1 MYKNVHANNE
11 ESFDLII
18 SPNQD
23 FKILQLTDLHLGFGP
38 LSKNS
43 DKQVLDA
50 VDALIRKSSPD
61 LLVLTGDI
69 IYPFLPKSGTLNNIK
84 QMKKLMRF
92 LDGYKTPY
100 TMVFGNHDLEI
111 GSKGSREDLAEL
123 LKTGVYCIF
132 SEGRDD
138 IYGIGNFIINLRKP
152 NDELVSS
159 LVLMDSNMYG
169 KGWFFSGFDCIHKD
183 QIDWC
188 MTSLVKLKN
197 EKEDLKALTFFHMP
211 LLEYKIAYEKMKL
224 GDKSVVYNFG
234 SIGETN
240 DYFGVS
246 KNKCELFDR
255 AVETGIIKGMFCGHD
270 HLNTISLTYKDIMLV
285 YGMSLDFLAY
295 KGIKKCYTQ
304 RGGTVITI
312 SPTGEFD
319 VTPLPLGTVVSN
331 FVRGISN
338 GFKN

>member
-1 MYKNVHANNE
+1 MYKNALVNSE

-23 FKILQLTDLHLGFGP
+23 YKILQLTDLHLGFGP

-43 DKQVLDA
+43 DRQVLDA
-50 VDALIRKSSPD
+50 IDVLIHKASPD
-61 LLVLTGDI
+61 LIVLTGDN
-69 IYPFLPKSGTLNNIK
+69 IYPFLPKSGTLNNVK
-84 QMKKLMRF
+84 QMKKLMHF
-92 LDGYKTPY
+92 LDGYKIPY
-100 TMVFGNHDLEI
+100 TMVFGNHDLEV
-111 GSKGSREDLAEL
+111 GSKGSREDLAKI
-123 LKTGVYCIF
+123 LKTGTYSIF
-132 SEGRDD
+132 TEGKDD
-138 IYGIGNFIINLRKP
+138 IYGIGNFIINLRNANK
-152 NDELVSS
+152 ELVSS
-159 LVLMDSNMYG
+159 LVMLDSNMYG

-188 MTSLVKLKN
+188 MNALSHLQQ

-211 LLEYKIAYEKMKL
+211 LLEYKVAYEKMKL

-234 SIGETN
+234 SIAETN

-246 KNKCELFDR
+246 KNKCDLFDR
-255 AVETGIIKGMFCGHD
+255 AVQNGVIKGMFCGHD
-270 HLNTISLTYKDIMLV
+270 HLNTISLTYQDIMLV

-312 SPTGEFD
+312 TPTGDFK

-331 FVRGISN
+331 FVRGITN